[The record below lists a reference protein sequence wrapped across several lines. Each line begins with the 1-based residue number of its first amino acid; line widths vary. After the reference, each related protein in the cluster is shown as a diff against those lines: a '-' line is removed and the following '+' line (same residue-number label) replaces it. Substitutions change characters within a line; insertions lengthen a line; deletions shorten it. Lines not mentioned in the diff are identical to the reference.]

1 MSRPQGIN
9 PVAGGVLAYQQG
21 LRTSQATPLSRDEMI
36 KIIQEITDLEQAA
49 ASIEQQTIKTFGQ
62 IASQSQ
68 QAKAEVISAYAS
80 GFSNVKASEQIKLKG
95 NMDMAIKLLDQ
106 LEYSNPTFTA
116 ENAKNLEALS
126 GAGKSVMTG
135 RTDKVTPEQY
145 VNDYIDKYKEAAKDV
160 KTGIGNDLSKIRI
173 SYNRQEKNSK
183 DPEERIALARQAV
196 NDTQEAAM
204 TGAMEAIAGKDESFR
219 TQVEDLL
226 IQNSNAFTDDIL
238 PIDIS
243 QADLA
248 AVQESRE
255 DKIRQVEELTRDFR
269 RVGGIGRLDD
279 LIDAIGTTALDEIVN
294 GGIKGMA
301 DQMKDVEF
309 APETRRSIQF
319 LKDQLKAGEVRMD
332 AFDTAVAQYNSIPG
346 VPQLRDALGMN
357 DDIFFAQYMSKV
369 PAAFNDTLLKITKEA
384 RAQGIEPQELT
395 ADQMRGLVARQLATG
410 EDGDVDVGQAARLS
424 NNQFR
429 MRRMLATDVLQGGRR
444 LARQTARTGLGQA
457 EVDPEKGFVAPA
469 GADKVD
475 LGFAGEGIDVKE
487 PVKPK
492 VDTAK
497 RKKELKDQIALL
509 KILQGSKEEGS
520 EDYNNLQKDIDAA
533 QAELNSLEEPK
544 AAAPVATA
552 QPKPKPEPK
561 PEPSAAV
568 KKAAEEVAAAKAGV
582 SNLGDITA
590 AIAAKAAGVPTAASL
605 LRSGTPEDTQTG
617 PTTGETPPGLRPKTG
632 GLGGLPKPEPLVD
645 LSKAGKG
652 IMSGPNVVNPETG
665 ISSNEGQTLRDI
677 GAIGTNKNALAIMTQ
692 AALRGQDLTL
702 AQAQRMSKFLR
713 DREAANKKAQEEAEK
728 ARQQRL
734 QGSTDY

>member
-68 QAKAEVISAYAS
+68 QAKAEVISSYAGS
-80 GFSNVKASEQIKLKG
+80 LGNVKASEQIKLKG

-126 GAGKSVMTG
+126 GAGKAVMTDK
-135 RTDKVTPEQY
+135 TDDVSPEQY
-145 VNDYIDKYKEAAKDV
+145 VNEYIDKYKEQAKDV
-160 KTGIGNDLSKIRI
+160 KSGIGGDLSKIRI
-173 SYNRQEKNSK
+173 SYKRQEKNSK

-196 NDTQEAAM
+196 VSTQEAAM
-204 TGAMEAIAGKDESFR
+204 TGAMEAIAGKDEGFR
-219 TQVEDLL
+219 REVQDLL
-226 IQNSNAFTDDIL
+226 IQKSPSFTDDIL

-243 QADLA
+243 EADLV

-255 DKIRQVEELTRDFR
+255 DKIKQVEELTRDFR
-269 RVGGIGRLDD
+269 RVGGVGRLDD
-279 LIDAIGTTALDEIVN
+279 LIDAIGTTALDEIVK

-309 APETRRSIQF
+309 APETRKSIQF
-319 LKDQLKAGEVRMD
+319 LKDQLESGEVRMD

-424 NNQFR
+424 NNQYR

-444 LARQTARTGLGQA
+444 LARQTARTGLGEA

-469 GADKVD
+469 GAGAVD
-475 LGFAGEGIDVKE
+475 MGFAGEGIDVKE
-487 PVKPK
+487 PKPKPKPK
-492 VDTAK
+492 VD
-497 RKKELKDQIALL
+497 RSEEINELRTDIANLNTFL
-509 KILQGSKEEGS
+509 KNEEEGS
-520 EDYNNLQKDIDAA
+520 PEYNKIQSEI
-533 QAELNSLEEPK
+533 AEKEKQLDSLVSDMPISF
-544 AAAPVATA
+544 
-552 QPKPKPEPK
+552 KPP
-561 PEPSAAV
+561 
-568 KKAAEEVAAAKAGV
+568 
-582 SNLGDITA
+582 
-590 AIAAKAAGVPTAASL
+590 PTAASDAATEAAK
-605 LRSGTPEDTQTG
+605 RSQAKVAAATQRRAATEQATAGLGQQTG
-617 PTTGETPPGLRPKTG
+617 QIAATLAGAGEPTGETTGETPAGASVGFGGTKETLSPEKLADISKSIISRFGNLSTDPSTIVAQASLAGYPGLTMKDAQGVLQKSKMNLKDVQYTG
-632 GLGGLPKPEPLVD
+632 VPKPKP
-645 LSKAGKG
+645 
-652 IMSGPNVVNPETG
+652 MSPNVAL
-665 ISSNEGQTLRDI
+665 SNLFQT
-677 GAIGTNKNALAIMTQ
+677 T
-692 AALRGQDLTL
+692 
-702 AQAQRMSKFLR
+702 SF
-713 DREAANKKAQEEAEK
+713 E
-728 ARQQRL
+728 
-734 QGSTDY
+734 

>member
-487 PVKPK
+487 PKPKPK
-492 VDTAK
+492 VDRSEEINELRTDIANLK
-497 RKKELKDQIALL
+497 IFLKDE
-509 KILQGSKEEGS
+509 EEGS
-520 EDYNNLQKDIDAA
+520 PEYNKIQSEIAEKEKQLDALVA
-533 QAELNSLEEPK
+533 DTPITFK
-544 AAAPVATA
+544 PPPTAAPDAVT
-552 QPKPKPEPK
+552 E
-561 PEPSAAV
+561 AA
-568 KKAAEEVAAAKAGV
+568 KRSQAKVAAATQRRAATEQATAG
-582 SNLGDITA
+582 LGQQTGQ
-590 AIAAKAAGVPTAASL
+590 IAATLAGAGEP
-605 LRSGTPEDTQTG
+605 
-617 PTTGETPPGLRPKTG
+617 TGETTVETPAGAPVGFGGTKETLSPEQLVDIGKSIKSRFGNLSTDPSTIVAQASLAGYPGLTMKDAQGVLQNSKMNLKGVQYTGVPKA
-632 GLGGLPKPEPLVD
+632 KPI
-645 LSKAGKG
+645 A
-652 IMSGPNVVNPETG
+652 PNVAL
-665 ISSNEGQTLRDI
+665 SNLFQT
-677 GAIGTNKNALAIMTQ
+677 T
-692 AALRGQDLTL
+692 
-702 AQAQRMSKFLR
+702 SF
-713 DREAANKKAQEEAEK
+713 E
-728 ARQQRL
+728 
-734 QGSTDY
+734 

>member
-1 MSRPQGIN
+1 MSRPQGIK

-126 GAGKSVMTG
+126 GAGKAVMTG
-135 RTDKVTPEQY
+135 KTDKVTPEAY
-145 VNDYIDKYKEAAKDV
+145 VNDYIRRYKEQAKDV
-160 KTGIGNDLSKIRI
+160 KSGIGNDLSKIRI

-204 TGAMEAIAGKDESFR
+204 IGAMEAIAGKDEGFR
-219 TQVEDLL
+219 REVQDLL
-226 IQNSNAFTDDIL
+226 IQKSNAFTDDIL

-243 QADLA
+243 EADLN

-279 LIDAIGTTALDEIVN
+279 LIDAIGTTALDEIVS

-309 APETRRSIQF
+309 APETRKSIQF
-319 LKDQLKAGEVRMD
+319 LKDQLESGGVRMD
-332 AFDTAVAQYNSIPG
+332 AFDTAVAQYNSIEG
-346 VPQLRDALGMN
+346 VPQLRDALGLN

-369 PAAFNDTLLKITKEA
+369 PRAFNETLVNITKEL
-384 RAQGIEPQELT
+384 RAQGIDVRT
-395 ADQMRGLVARQLATG
+395 VDADQMRGLVARQLATG
-410 EDGDVDVGQAARLS
+410 EDGDVNVGQAARLS
-424 NNQFR
+424 NNQYR

-444 LARQTARTGLGQA
+444 LARQTARTGLGEA

-475 LGFAGEGIDVKE
+475 LSFVDEGIDVKE
-487 PVKPK
+487 PK
-492 VDTAK
+492 
-497 RKKELKDQIALL
+497 
-509 KILQGSKEEGS
+509 
-520 EDYNNLQKDIDAA
+520 
-533 QAELNSLEEPK
+533 
-544 AAAPVATA
+544 
-552 QPKPKPEPK
+552 PKPKPRVDR
-561 PEPSAAV
+561 S
-568 KKAAEEVAAAKAGV
+568 EEINELRTDIA
-582 SNLGDITA
+582 NLNTF
-590 AIAAKAAGVPTAASL
+590 L
-605 LRSGTPEDTQTG
+605 
-617 PTTGETPPGLRPKTG
+617 
-632 GLGGLPKPEPLVD
+632 
-645 LSKAGKG
+645 
-652 IMSGPNVVNPETG
+652 
-665 ISSNEGQTLRDI
+665 
-677 GAIGTNKNALAIMTQ
+677 KN
-692 AALRGQDLTL
+692 
-702 AQAQRMSKFLR
+702 
-713 DREAANKKAQEEAEK
+713 QEEGSPEYNKIQSDICRAP
-728 ARQQRL
+728 AGAL
-734 QGSTDY
+734 QISVPSK